1 MRNLESKL
9 LRYLNDP
16 VLNKYRKDINTFSKG
31 IIFNPVTKSPKENPN
46 FEDFLFH
53 YIQKWKRLYSR
64 IHRSHHELYKH
75 FRSYNRLNLDRN
87 LRSIGDILWA
97 SSHQLLD
104 INFSRDICHFTREF
118 IRGTIHL
125 QKIQPREESRINLA
139 SELLNEEFEN
149 NPITESNQSSRK

>member
-16 VLNKYRKDINTFSKG
+16 ALNKYRKDINIFSKG
-31 IIFNPVTKSPKENPN
+31 IIFNPVTKSPKENPK

-64 IHRSHHELYKH
+64 IHRSHHDLYKH
-75 FRSYNRLNLDRN
+75 FRSYNRFNLDRN
-87 LRSIGDILWA
+87 LASIGDILWA
-97 SSHQLLD
+97 SSNQLLD
-104 INFSRDICHFTREF
+104 INFSRDICHFTREI

-125 QKIQPREESRINLA
+125 QKIQTREESRINLA
-139 SELLNEEFEN
+139 SELLNEEFES
-149 NPITESNQSSRK
+149 NPIPENNQSSRK